1 MTQKNCQS
9 FSFSQK
15 TRFHFKDFQDLVFCI
30 CFFFFFFLFFVLF
43 FFLFLFFHRC
53 CCCCFILLYF
63 WFLLEIDITFQV
75 SASPDIKQFPYT
87 IWPERGPPD
96 SGIGIIELIGQAQNW
111 NNSINNKIV
120 TVHCRLIKSFTYCQ
134 KEFPANITFSEST
147 IKTSENS
154 VKYVQSNKDTRTI
167 TLAQFGCLDC

>member
-1 MTQKNCQS
+1 M
-9 FSFSQK
+9 
-15 TRFHFKDFQDLVFCI
+15 FKV
-30 CFFFFFFLFFVLF
+30 
-43 FFLFLFFHRC
+43 R
-53 CCCCFILLYF
+53 
-63 WFLLEIDITFQV
+63 
-75 SASPDIKQFPYT
+75 ASPDIKQFPYT
-87 IWPERGPPD
+87 LWPERGPPD
-96 SGIGIIELIGQAQNW
+96 SGISIIELIGQVQNW

-167 TLAQFGCLDC
+167 TLA